1 MSIAELKQQIILEL
15 DNADEPT
22 LLQVQNILHPE
33 NESWESL
40 PEHLK
45 NDITISLNQIE
56 NGQTKSYDAFKNKHF
71 K

>member
-33 NESWESL
+33 NESWDSL

-45 NDITISLNQIE
+45 LKLETGIKQSKEGISRNIDLFLNEI
-56 NGQTKSYDAFKNKHF
+56 KP
-71 K
+71 